1 MDTSYLSVPTIFT
14 HFFSDRL
21 SGEDDVADVPLKP
34 PSDSD
39 ISGAYRDQALGSSHP
54 GPAHCPR
61 YLFVSFSGC
70 ICSVAST
77 TWSPTLREV
86 PLGDSAEQ
94 QGPYVDRY
102 NKLSQGLGMLKGAP
116 VWTILVTMQYSSVL
130 HHLRHPPGMV
140 VWDTESYNILQ
151 LHRRGTGGRAGE
163 EELSLH
169 ELTECVGE
177 LVEVMRLLRR
187 SHLDLHEKVD
197 WL

>member
-1 MDTSYLSVPTIFT
+1 MDSSYLSVPTIFT

-39 ISGAYRDQALGSSHP
+39 ISGAYRDQALGSSHSR
-54 GPAHCPR
+54 PAHCPR
-61 YLFVSFSGC
+61 HPFVCFSGS
-70 ICSVAST
+70 ICSFAST
-77 TWSPTLREV
+77 TWSPTLREA
-86 PLGDSAEQ
+86 PLGGSAEQ

-102 NKLSQGLGMLKGAP
+102 HKLSQGLGMLKGAP

-140 VWDTESYNILQ
+140 VWNTESYNIFQ

-169 ELTECVGE
+169 ELTECVGFFGE
-177 LVEVMRLLRR
+177 CLAEETL
-187 SHLDLHEKVD
+187 SHTT
-197 WL
+197 

>member
-1 MDTSYLSVPTIFT
+1 MTWCDLRSWGLLMDTSYLSVPTIFT

-116 VWTILVTMQYSSVL
+116 VWTILVTMQYSSST
-130 HHLRHPPGMV
+130 P
-140 VWDTESYNILQ
+140 S
-151 LHRRGTGGRAGE
+151 TGHGRLEYRISQHSPANLGQ
-163 EELSLH
+163 
-169 ELTECVGE
+169 
-177 LVEVMRLLRR
+177 
-187 SHLDLHEKVD
+187 
-197 WL
+197 